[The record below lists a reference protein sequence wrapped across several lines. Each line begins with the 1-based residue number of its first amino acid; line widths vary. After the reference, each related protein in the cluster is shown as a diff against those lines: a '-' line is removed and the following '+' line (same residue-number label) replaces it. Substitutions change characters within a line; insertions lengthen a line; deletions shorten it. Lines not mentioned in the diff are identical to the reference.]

1 MRLIP
6 VVLIFAIMLPSVGF
20 SQKKLPTFDVQG
32 HRGARGLRPE
42 NTIPAFLVALDSGV
56 TTVEMDLAVTKDRQ
70 IIVSHEPWMSSA
82 ICLNPSGNAYTKREE
97 KDFNIYQMTYEE
109 VTQFDCGSLGN
120 NRFPEQVKMS
130 VTKPLLKDVIVAIED
145 HIKSYTLFEV
155 DYNIEIK
162 SGEDGDGKFHPAPAE
177 FSDMVYQLLDE
188 YLPLDRIVIQS
199 FDFRVLKYWHE
210 KYPDIRLAALVE
222 SKRSVEAHLE
232 ELGFNPA
239 IYSPYYRN
247 INQAKV
253 KALHEK
259 NIKVIPWTVNEVS
272 EMLALKGMGVDGFI
286 TDYPNRA
293 KQFTNTLNIVPK
305 R

>member
-1 MRLIP
+1 MRLIQ
-6 VVLIFAIMLPSVGF
+6 VALIFAVMLPSIGF

-32 HRGARGLRPE
+32 HRGARGLSPE
-42 NTIPAFLVALDSGV
+42 NTVPAFLVALDSGV

-82 ICLNPSGNAYTKREE
+82 ICLNASGNAFTKREE

-109 VTQFDCGSLGN
+109 VTQFDCGSVGN
-120 NRFPEQVKMS
+120 SRFPEQVKIS

-162 SGEDGDGKFHPAPAE
+162 SGEDGDGKYHPAPAE

-188 YLPLDRIVIQS
+188 YLPLNRIVIQS

-210 KYPDIRLAALVE
+210 KYPQIRLAALVE
-222 SKRSVEAHLE
+222 NKKSVEAHLE

-259 NIKVIPWTVNEVS
+259 NIKVIPWTVNEIS